1 MKPDPMAEDEIKKML
16 DNTILDWNRPSQL
29 TDISADAN
37 YRKLI
42 PAINAYTTNKIIEVT
57 KSKDYAYWERNQLV
71 GVLSRLY
78 PSHLAKHPES
88 DKEWEDDW
96 RNIVCVHTP
105 AGQATW
111 HLHDSDMPMFKH
123 LEVGKDHWDGHTT
136 EEKYKRL
143 EALNHRKERDE

>member
-1 MKPDPMAEDEIKKML
+1 MSDRLDLKKYIEANLLDGDEIQKGRMIASTEL
-16 DNTILDWNRPSQL
+16 LEVLQSYIDT
-29 TDISADAN
+29 
-37 YRKLI
+37 
-42 PAINAYTTNKIIEVT
+42 KIIEAREA
-57 KSKDYAYWERNQLV
+57 KDYAYWERNQLV

-96 RNIVCVHTP
+96 RNIVCIHTP
-105 AGQATW
+105 AGQVTW

-123 LEVGKDHWDGHTT
+123 LEVDKDHWDGHTT

-143 EALNHRKERDE
+143 EALNHRKDD